1 VKFVSTDLPGVVIAE
16 PQVFRDERGFLMET
30 WHAKK
35 FADAGIHETFV
46 QDNHTRSAY
55 DPLAARRRAY
65 AVLDKAAT
73 IADFGLTPIHW
84 RMALHQMLAE
94 LAHA

>member
-1 VKFVSTDLPGVVIAE
+1 LGLLARPIRIRPIRA
-16 PQVFRDERGFLMET
+16 
-30 WHAKK
+30 
-35 FADAGIHETFV
+35 AD
-46 QDNHTRSAY
+46 Y
-55 DPLAARRRAY
+55 PLAARRPAY

-73 IADFGLTPIHW
+73 IADFGLTPIRW